1 MHLYWKFSNEYIFN
15 HTLTTIDAAYTF
27 AYATGLTTHPDII
40 EVWVTDGAKKTT
52 IFIRK

>member
-15 HTLTTIDAAYTF
+15 HTLTTIDEAYTF
-27 AYATGLTTHPDII
+27 TYATGLTTHPSVI
-40 EVWVTDGAKKTT
+40 EVWVMNDDKKTT